1 MTGINPASVSTAIT
15 RSGNATGMT
24 EQIKRETEG
33 LDTRKAERE
42 DRAEKQGE
50 ISSKRDEIAQD
61 RDIRKQEESRQS
73 NRNERESHLGQN
85 LDILA

>member
-1 MTGINPASVSTAIT
+1 MTGINPASVSATIT

-33 LDTRKAERE
+33 LDARKTERE
-42 DRAEKQGE
+42 DRVEKEGE
-50 ISSKRDEIAQD
+50 VSSKRDEIAQD

-73 NRNERESHLGQN
+73 QRKERDSPLGQN

>member
-1 MTGINPASVSTAIT
+1 MTGINPASVSAVIT

-42 DRAEKQGE
+42 ERVEKE
-50 ISSKRDEIAQD
+50 SEVSSKRDEITQD
-61 RDIRKQEESRQS
+61 RKIRKQEESRQN
-73 NRNERESHLGQN
+73 NRNERETHLGQN